1 MKTAINAKRLRHE
14 LISCGLKQKD
24 LANAVGVSVASIC
37 RYLNG
42 KQMPTCDTLIKIA
55 NALHVTP
62 ESLVDGSQVNTS
74 DVRPFINVRSSIVKC
89 GEEWTYEQKKELI
102 ELLVEA
108 IHEDAKKMEPE
119 C

>member
-1 MKTAINAKRLRHE
+1 MKTAIDAKRLRHE

-24 LANAVGVSVASIC
+24 LANAVGISVASIC

-42 KQMPTCDTLIKIA
+42 KQIPTYDNLIKIA

-62 ESLVDGSQVNTS
+62 ESLVDGSQANTS

-89 GEEWTYEQKKELI
+89 GKEWTYEQKKELI

-108 IHEDAKKMEPE
+108 IHEDTRNMEPE